1 MGYPFYFPV
10 MNNPA
15 KRLTK
20 TCLLAAHQKKR
31 AVGPKL
37 ESSMAGRDS
46 SRWPMTLE
54 FTSKSCEKCECTYD
68 EDWSSK

>member
-31 AVGPKL
+31 AVDRNWKALWPDGTP
-37 ESSMAGRDS
+37 ADGR
-46 SRWPMTLE
+46 
-54 FTSKSCEKCECTYD
+54 
-68 EDWSSK
+68 